1 MKKILFILLIIILSF
16 QQNSI
21 ADTKSNVIKQIYE
34 GAENAK
40 VIMLVYESLTCSHC
54 ADFHKEVYPDLKK
67 EFIDTG
73 IVKIEFKHFPLDM
86 AAVNASKIAQCKNDG
101 KSDILH
107 ILFSNQKK
115 WVKGQNIEDLN
126 SNLKKLVEDENLNIN
141 FEKCINDKK
150 IEDFVLNSRIDGSI
164 KFKINSTP
172 TIIIN
177 NRKFDKPIT
186 FKNLKKTLEK
196 LI

>member
-1 MKKILFILLIIILSF
+1 MKKILFILLIFIVPF
-16 QQNSI
+16 GQKSI
-21 ADTKSNVIKQIYE
+21 ADTESDFVKQIYE
-34 GAENAK
+34 GNKNAK
-40 VIMLVYESLTCSHC
+40 IIMLVYESLTCSHC
-54 ADFHKEVYPDLKK
+54 ADFHKNVYPNLKK
-67 EFIDTG
+67 EFVDTG
-73 IVKIEFKHFPLDM
+73 IIKIEFKHFPLDM

-115 WVKGQNIEDLN
+115 WVKGKDIEDFN
-126 SNLKKLVEDENLNIN
+126 SNLKKLVEDENLNID

-150 IEDFVLNSRIDGSI
+150 IEDFVFNSRIDGAI
-164 KFKINSTP
+164 KFKINATP

-177 NRKFDKPIT
+177 NKKFDKPIT
-186 FKNLKKTLEK
+186 FKNLKKALEK